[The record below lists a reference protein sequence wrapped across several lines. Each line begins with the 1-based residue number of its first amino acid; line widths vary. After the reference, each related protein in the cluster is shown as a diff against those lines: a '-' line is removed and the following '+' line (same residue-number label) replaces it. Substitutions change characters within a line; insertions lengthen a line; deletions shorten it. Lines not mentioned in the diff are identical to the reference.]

1 MTLYYH
7 VTYFAAIA
15 HLNLTPGEGA
25 VALTTDDGVELS
37 IPPSIVLKQE
47 SWSQSELWQVNL
59 LSKNIVAVGDKLVA
73 GFKEAEELHG
83 SIAFP
88 LDHRV
93 VLHHHR
99 VRVHSLCRQALISCL
114 SVFTSCCP
122 LYVFGKHAKDDVCKI

>member
-1 MTLYYH
+1 M
-7 VTYFAAIA
+7 
-15 HLNLTPGEGA
+15 
-25 VALTTDDGVELS
+25 ELS

-47 SWSQSELWQVNL
+47 SWSQSKLWQVNL

-99 VRVHSLCRQALISCL
+99 VRVHSLCRLALISCL
-114 SVFTSCCP
+114 SVFTRGCP